1 MYSLKQ
7 IKVKYIGK
15 DRADIRNGDIYDASE
30 VRDDPRY
37 YGIVDRS
44 GEEYA
49 YPKSFFEIVTQEN
62 SLAITIK
69 IKKESTYDQ

>member
-1 MYSLKQ
+1 MEITLQDGMYSLKQ

-49 YPKSFFEIVTQEN
+49 YPKSFFGVVNTGEFVSNQYKT
-62 SLAITIK
+62 
-69 IKKESTYDQ
+69 